1 MSVPLSERKRSPF
14 EAFANLV
21 DLRDE
26 VTKLV
31 VNQFGFSSEKYEKD
45 MLRYA
50 ERHQTAEDVDHVT
63 ENWRNKNKVFTEWF
77 VPEESKIVLSLLRDI
92 MGELCMGNGVY
103 PSETP
108 AKLIEYL
115 QRRVHMNNAIGLCYR
130 LLQEMQYVIRTL
142 PVDKNKYARFAE
154 LIEKEIALLKGVRQ
168 ADNRLIKPTKKHR
181 HDTFEASLEAV
192 LKSLTNITWKLNYVQ
207 NGEQEESKEDYP
219 F

>member
-77 VPEESKIVLSLLRDI
+77 VPEESKIVLP
-92 MGELCMGNGVY
+92 GCAY
-103 PSETP
+103 PG
-108 AKLIEYL
+108 
-115 QRRVHMNNAIGLCYR
+115 R
-130 LLQEMQYVIRTL
+130 
-142 PVDKNKYARFAE
+142 
-154 LIEKEIALLKGVRQ
+154 
-168 ADNRLIKPTKKHR
+168 
-181 HDTFEASLEAV
+181 
-192 LKSLTNITWKLNYVQ
+192 
-207 NGEQEESKEDYP
+207 
-219 F
+219 